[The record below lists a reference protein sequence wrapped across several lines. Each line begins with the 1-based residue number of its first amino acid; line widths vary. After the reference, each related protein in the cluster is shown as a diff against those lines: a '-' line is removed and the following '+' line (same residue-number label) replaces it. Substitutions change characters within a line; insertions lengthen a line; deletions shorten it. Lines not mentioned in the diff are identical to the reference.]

1 MSGVAPVRVRRTQ
14 LERTALSDRKLAA
27 AAISLL
33 IERGISGTTLIAIGE
48 RAGYSRGLVTH
59 RFGSKAGLLA
69 HVHDTIASHWIER
82 VQSRVGEATGVQA
95 LERVVDALYEF
106 IAEAPDEL
114 RALYLLRYASIDP
127 AAEFRANVAKF
138 NKAQRRDAQSW
149 IEAGKAAGE
158 LSAEVNAPIAAELF
172 CASADGLIYRWMVNP
187 SLPVRELHDQ
197 LRDGIRDSLCAP
209 HPTASAKQS

>member
-1 MSGVAPVRVRRTQ
+1 MSGAAPVRARRTQ
-14 LERTALSDRKLAA
+14 LERTALSDRKLAE

-69 HVHDTIASHWIER
+69 HVHDAIAAHWIEW
-82 VQSRVGEATGVQA
+82 VQSRVGDATGVQA

-106 IAEAPDEL
+106 IVEAPDEL

-127 AAEFRANVAKF
+127 AAEYRANVAKF

-158 LSAEVNAPIAAELF
+158 LSPALDAHIAAELF
-172 CASADGLIYRWMVNP
+172 CASADGLIYRWMVIP

-197 LRDGIRDSLCAP
+197 LRDGIRDSLCAA
-209 HPTASAKQS
+209 HPGGGGKQS

>member
-1 MSGVAPVRVRRTQ
+1 MSGVAPVRIRRTQ
-14 LERTALSDRKLAA
+14 LERTALSDTKLTA

-33 IERGISGTTLIAIGE
+33 IERGISGTTLFAIGE

-82 VQSRVGEATGVQA
+82 VQSRVHQATGVAA

-106 IAEAPDEL
+106 IADAPDEL

-127 AAEFRANVAKF
+127 AAEYRANVAKF
-138 NKAQRRDAQSW
+138 NKAQRRDAQCW
-149 IEAGKAAGE
+149 IEAGQAAGE
-158 LSAEVNAPIAAELF
+158 IPKTVDAHISAELF
-172 CASADGLIYRWMVNP
+172 CSSADGLIYRWMVNP
-187 SLPVRELHDQ
+187 DLPVRELHDQ
-197 LRDGIRDSLCAP
+197 LRAGIHDVLTR
-209 HPTASAKQS
+209 

>member
-1 MSGVAPVRVRRTQ
+1 MPGVAPARLRRTQ
-14 LERTALSDRKLAA
+14 LERTALSDSRLVS

-59 RFGSKAGLLA
+59 RFGSKAGLLG
-69 HVHDTIASHWIER
+69 HVHDTVASHWIVR
-82 VQSRVGEATGVQA
+82 VQAKVGVATGVNA

-106 IAEAPDEL
+106 IAEAPAEL

-127 AAEFRANVAKF
+127 AAEYRANVAKF
-138 NKAQRRDAQSW
+138 NKAQRRDVQRW
-149 IEAGKAAGE
+149 IEAGQAAGE
-158 LSAEVNAPIAAELF
+158 LPETLTPHISAELF
-172 CASADGLIYRWMVNP
+172 CSSADGLIYRWMVNP

-197 LRDGIRDSLCAP
+197 LRDSIRDSLCAS
-209 HPTASAKQS
+209 HLSEDGRFR